1 MVGNG
6 EQRIRGEVGLRMMV
20 QVPFPERDESALTGR
35 DLAGKSYMGKCTPYN
50 TVGSCSKFL
59 ILGPGLHLSSASSQI
74 GPFHFA
80 FYLINHL
87 RYQST
92 NVILC

>member
-35 DLAGKSYMGKCTPYN
+35 DLAGKSYKTQVTEGQRSNGKMHTLQHSRVVFEIPHPWTGASFVFSLISNWAFSFC
-50 TVGSCSKFL
+50 FL
-59 ILGPGLHLSSASSQI
+59 S
-74 GPFHFA
+74 
-80 FYLINHL
+80 N
-87 RYQST
+87 
-92 NVILC
+92 